1 MRSKSKTQG
10 IRRGQTIVAERER
23 AESES
28 EREATRQKVHRKHVV
43 SVLLVTAL
51 FLVIGA
57 LIYVGV
63 TSIVKSKVEPKA
75 PEEEYK
81 VSAEIVDETGQTK
94 VSSRVREY
102 IGRLERDFA
111 ALGQRVERVVLPAG
125 MSRTLYVDLAGETTY
140 FKINMDRGSAVS
152 AEDAKRMLDYLKEH
166 DLHPEYVD
174 VRVEG
179 KGYYK

>member
-1 MRSKSKTQG
+1 MRSKSKAQG

-28 EREATRQKVHRKHVV
+28 ERMVARQKVRRKHVL
-43 SVLLVTAL
+43 SVLLVAAL
-51 FLVIGA
+51 FLAIGGLA
-57 LIYVGV
+57 YVGV
-63 TSIVKSKVEPKA
+63 SSMVQSKVQPKA
-75 PEEEYK
+75 PAEEYEIN
-81 VSAEIVDETGQTK
+81 AEVVDESGHTQ

-125 MSRTLYVDLAGETTY
+125 MSRTLYVDLAGEPTY
-140 FKINMDRGSAVS
+140 FKVNMDRGSAVS